1 MPKLPDDM
9 SNAAI
14 QKRAALSK
22 AEKAIRA
29 QEPPVVVVPKVRI
42 AKPR

>member
-14 QKRAALSK
+14 QKRAALTK
-22 AEKAIRA
+22 AEQAVRK
-29 QEPPVVVVPKVRI
+29 EPAPAPAPKIRI